1 MESPREW
8 RRPWRRIA
16 LVVIAMFVV
25 APGAAVAGLS
35 GDVDAGHSA
44 DEHHGPSVDGPVP
57 DDVRRQLLDLRDA
70 TDKFRRIPRAQAA
83 GYDLMPPL
91 HGCIQNPGVGAMGY
105 HYFNQELI
113 ADLAVDPLRPE
124 AMVYEPTQ
132 DGRLVFAAVEW
143 VVPAAAWHAAGNT
156 EPPTVLGHDM
166 HILNPALGWYVF
178 HAWIW
183 KRNPAG
189 IFEDWNPDVI
199 CP

>member
-1 MESPREW
+1 MRH
-8 RRPWRRIA
+8 RIGLA
-16 LVVIAMFVV
+16 VVLFLVIV
-25 APGAAVAGLS
+25 PTGATAAQSEGS
-35 GDVDAGHSA
+35 EGAHA
-44 DEHHGPSVDGPVP
+44 HHDQSLDGAENA
-57 DDVRRQLLDLRDA
+57 DLRRELARISGA
-70 TDKFRRIPRAQAA
+70 TAKFHRIPRAQAA

-113 ADLAVDPLRPE
+113 ADLSVDPLRPE
-124 AMVYEPTQ
+124 AMVYEPLAN
-132 DGRLVFAAVEW
+132 GKLRLAAVEW

-156 EPPTVLGHDM
+156 EPPKVLGYDM
-166 HILNPALGWYVF
+166 HILNPAVGWYIF
-178 HAWIW
+178 HAWIF